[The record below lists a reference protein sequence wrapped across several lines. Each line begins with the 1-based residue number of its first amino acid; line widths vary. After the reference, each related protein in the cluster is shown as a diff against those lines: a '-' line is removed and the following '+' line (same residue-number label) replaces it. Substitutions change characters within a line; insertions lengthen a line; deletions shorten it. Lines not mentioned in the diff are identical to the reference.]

1 MENMWLTKDRSK
13 YKGGT
18 FPAKKKKQKKFA
30 KVIREGYAG
39 ALHSG
44 KGGPVVK
51 DPQQMKAIAA
61 SVSGTSKP
69 QGIAFHKK
77 G

>member
-1 MENMWLTKDRSK
+1 MDGMFIAKERK
-13 YKGGT
+13 YYAGGT
-18 FPAKKKKQKKFA
+18 LPAKKKKRNKFG
-30 KVIREGYAG
+30 KVMREGFAG
-39 ALHSG
+39 KLHSG
-44 KGGPVVK
+44 KGGPIVK

-69 QGIAFHKK
+69 TGIAFHKK